1 MFEINYVAVGVAAI
15 VAFII
20 GAVWNSSLLFSD
32 SLVQLTGIVP
42 AADAAMPVGQL
53 LAELVRVL
61 ILALVLALV
70 LRIAGIEGVLPS
82 MGFAVLI
89 FVGFQAAFVAGGVI
103 WENMPVKLYAIHM
116 GDALVKMLAMAVILG
131 FWR

>member
-1 MFEINYVAVGVAAI
+1 MFEIKHLAVAMAAI
-15 VAFII
+15 MAFVI

-32 SLVQLTGIVP
+32 SLVQMTGIVP
-42 AADAAMPVGQL
+42 AADAGLPVGRMF
-53 LAELVRVL
+53 AELLRVS
-61 ILALVLALV
+61 IVALVLAWV
-70 LRIAGIEGVLPS
+70 LRIAGIEGVLSS

-89 FVGFQAAFVAGGVI
+89 FIGFQAALVAGGVI

-116 GDALVKMLAMAVILG
+116 GDSLVKMLAMAAIFG